1 MVIRLANWLVMA
13 KTVVKLAWRH
23 DIMVEE
29 VFGLEACVI
38 TEQNLMHVADN
49 IFHFSSPDNYWVFDV
64 QTAVKRYVNQSKII
78 ATSRRHTVTMKQGE
92 KFFRIWTFREKEKMQ
107 LF

>member
-1 MVIRLANWLVMA
+1 
-13 KTVVKLAWRH
+13 
-23 DIMVEE
+23 MVEE

-38 TEQNLMHVADN
+38 TEQNLIHVADN
-49 IFHFSSPDNYWVFDV
+49 IFHFSSPGFLTYK
-64 QTAVKRYVNQSKII
+64 QLLKGMLTSQQII

>member
-1 MVIRLANWLVMA
+1 MI
-13 KTVVKLAWRH
+13 
-23 DIMVEE
+23 EE

-38 TEQNLMHVADN
+38 TEQNFLTYKELLKGMLT
-49 IFHFSSPDNYWVFDV
+49 S
-64 QTAVKRYVNQSKII
+64 QQII
-78 ATSRRHTVTMKQGE
+78 ATSRRHTLTIKQGE